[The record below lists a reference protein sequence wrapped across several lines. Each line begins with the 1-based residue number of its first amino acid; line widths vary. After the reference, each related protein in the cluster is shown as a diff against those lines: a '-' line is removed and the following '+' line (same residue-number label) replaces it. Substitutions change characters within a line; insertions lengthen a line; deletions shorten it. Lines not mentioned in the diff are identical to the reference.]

1 MTTEEQRT
9 KFTEQLTE
17 MEDWLYM
24 EGEAEGAVEFRAR
37 LKQVKDVGDPMKK
50 RAQVQREVQGEV
62 QREKWHTAMDYRCR
76 GCS

>member
-50 RAQVQREVQGEV
+50 RAQVQGGGAGGGAEGEMA
-62 QREKWHTAMDYRCR
+62 HCY
-76 GCS
+76 GL